1 MNRQGAAMAR
11 FLITLSACALALA
24 GCAAPQ
30 PLPFQLID
38 PAAKVHR
45 GTLFPQTGRIEVAVG
60 GLKYGGF
67 YIVATGIGISHPMM
81 VGPFFAPDTVTT
93 YTSNQARAH
102 LTAEG
107 GPPLSCEF
115 LFDGPRAVGACRT
128 PAGAVYQFVAEGK

>member
-1 MNRQGAAMAR
+1 MIR
-11 FLITLSACALALA
+11 FLATVSACTLALA

-30 PLPFQLID
+30 PLPFRLID

-45 GTLFPQTGRIEVAVG
+45 GTLFPDGQRIEVAVD

-67 YIVATGIGISHPMM
+67 YIVATSVGISHPMM
-81 VGPFFAPDTVTT
+81 IGPYFAPDTVTT

-107 GPPLSCEF
+107 GPPLNCEF
-115 LFDGPRAVGACRT
+115 LFDGPRAVGECRT
-128 PAGAVYQFVAEGK
+128 PAGVAYQFVAEGK

>member
-1 MNRQGAAMAR
+1 MTHSHPTLGACA
-11 FLITLSACALALA
+11 FALALA

-45 GTLFPQTGRIEVAVG
+45 GTLFPETRGIEAVIDGR
-60 GLKYGGF
+60 KYSGF
-67 YIVATGIGISHPMM
+67 YIVATGIGISHPIMI
-81 VGPFFAPDTVTT
+81 GPYFAPDTVTT

-107 GPPLSCEF
+107 GPPLNCQF
-115 LFDGPRAVGACRT
+115 LFDGPRAVGECRT
-128 PAGAVYQFVAEGK
+128 PEGAVYQMVAEGK

>member
-1 MNRQGAAMAR
+1 MKHHTPALRAGA
-11 FLITLSACALALA
+11 LALAAALA

-30 PLPFQLID
+30 PLPFRLID

-45 GTLFPQTGRIEVAVG
+45 GTLFPQTQRLEVAVD

-67 YIVATGIGISHPMM
+67 YIVATGVAISHPMM

-93 YTSNQARAH
+93 YSSNQARAH

-107 GPPLSCEF
+107 GPPLNCQF
-115 LFDGPRAVGACRT
+115 LFDGPRAVGECRT
-128 PAGAVYQFVAEGK
+128 PEGKVYQLVAEGR